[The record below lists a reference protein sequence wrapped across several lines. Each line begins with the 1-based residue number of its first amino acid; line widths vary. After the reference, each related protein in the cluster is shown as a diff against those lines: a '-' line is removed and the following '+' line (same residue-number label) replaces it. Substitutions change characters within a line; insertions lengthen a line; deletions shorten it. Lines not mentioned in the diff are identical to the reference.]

1 MNSPSLSLVQ
11 NPVRSRQFVEATPA
25 PTLQGDFPG
34 VSPLSGRNG
43 MSPTPPDINGIV
55 LRIRSLLPT
64 LTVLEASVVT
74 GLFKKRFI
82 DERTLLKWVADEMR
96 VSEAMVVKIA
106 KKLGFSGFRAFRSAL
121 AEYNNFPTTQLHA
134 ELFANDSAGNI
145 VQKVVQASI
154 KALEQNLA
162 VIEQAAIEKA
172 AKYLSSS
179 VFRDFY
185 GVGGSGQ
192 VARDAAFK
200 FLRIGVRAS
209 VFDDSQM
216 MLMSA
221 CLLEKTDV
229 AVAFSHCGQT
239 AVVIDAVRQARRRRE
254 DHCGDQLPDV
264 NSRPGIRCCTLLQC
278 RGIAHH
284 RRKCCGANRSAKYC
298 GCFVFRRR
306 PEELRNRR
314 KESSPDDVSGQRTA
328 KRLVVGE
335 GRVEE
340 GEEELRTSVWPSNQR

>member
-11 NPVRSRQFVEATPA
+11 NPVRSRQFVEVTPA
-25 PTLQGDFPG
+25 PTVQGDFPA
-34 VSPLSGRNG
+34 VSPLSGGNG
-43 MSPTPPDINGIV
+43 MSPTPLDINGIV

-64 LTVLEASVVT
+64 LTALEAGVVT

-82 DERTLLKWVADEMR
+82 NERTLLKWVADEMR

-121 AEYNNFPTTQLHA
+121 AEYNSFPTTQLHA

-185 GVGGSGQ
+185 GVGGSAQ

-239 AVVIDAVRQARRRRE
+239 AVVIDAVRQARRNGARIIAVTNCRTSILAQE
-254 DHCGDQLPDV
+254 SDVILCPNVEESLITGENAAARIAQLNIVDALFLAV
-264 NSRPGIRCCTLLQC
+264 AQKSS
-278 RGIAHH
+278 GIAERNL
-284 RRKCCGANRSAKYC
+284 RRTTSA
-298 GCFVFRRR
+298 VR
-306 PEELRNRR
+306 
-314 KESSPDDVSGQRTA
+314 GQRN
-328 KRLVVGE
+328 
-335 GRVEE
+335 
-340 GEEELRTSVWPSNQR
+340 VW

>member
-1 MNSPSLSLVQ
+1 
-11 NPVRSRQFVEATPA
+11 
-25 PTLQGDFPG
+25 
-34 VSPLSGRNG
+34 
-43 MSPTPPDINGIV
+43 
-55 LRIRSLLPT
+55 
-64 LTVLEASVVT
+64 
-74 GLFKKRFI
+74 
-82 DERTLLKWVADEMR
+82 MR

-239 AVVIDAVRQARRRRE
+239 AVVIDAVRQARRNGARIIAVTNCRTSILAQE
-254 DHCGDQLPDV
+254 SDVILCPNVEESLITGENAAARIAQLNIVDALFFAV
-264 NSRPGIRCCTLLQC
+264 AQKSS
-278 RGIAHH
+278 GIAERNL
-284 RRKCCGANRSAKYC
+284 RRTTSA
-298 GCFVFRRR
+298 VR
-306 PEELRNRR
+306 
-314 KESSPDDVSGQRTA
+314 GQRN
-328 KRLVVGE
+328 
-335 GRVEE
+335 
-340 GEEELRTSVWPSNQR
+340 VW

>member
-11 NPVRSRQFVEATPA
+11 NPVRSRQFVEVTPA
-25 PTLQGDFPG
+25 PTVQGNFPA
-34 VSPLSGRNG
+34 VSPLSGGNG

-64 LTVLEASVVT
+64 LTALEAGVVT

-82 DERTLLKWVADEMR
+82 NERTLLKWVADEMR

-185 GVGGSGQ
+185 GVGGSAQ

-239 AVVIDAVRQARRRRE
+239 AVVIDAVRQARRNGARIIAVTNCRTSILAQE
-254 DHCGDQLPDV
+254 SDVILCPNVEESLITGENAAARIAQLNIVDALFLAV
-264 NSRPGIRCCTLLQC
+264 AQKSS
-278 RGIAHH
+278 GIAERNL
-284 RRKCCGANRSAKYC
+284 RRTTLAVR
-298 GCFVFRRR
+298 
-306 PEELRNRR
+306 
-314 KESSPDDVSGQRTA
+314 GQRN
-328 KRLVVGE
+328 
-335 GRVEE
+335 
-340 GEEELRTSVWPSNQR
+340 VW

>member
-1 MNSPSLSLVQ
+1 
-11 NPVRSRQFVEATPA
+11 
-25 PTLQGDFPG
+25 
-34 VSPLSGRNG
+34 LSGGNG

-64 LTVLEASVVT
+64 LTALEAGVVT

-82 DERTLLKWVADEMR
+82 NERTLLKWVADEMR

-185 GVGGSGQ
+185 GVGGSAQ

-239 AVVIDAVRQARRRRE
+239 AVVIDAVRQARRNGARIIA
-254 DHCGDQLPDV
+254 V
-264 NSRPGIRCCTLLQC
+264 TNC
-278 RGIAHH
+278 RTFG
-284 RRKCCGANRSAKYC
+284 
-298 GCFVFRRR
+298 
-306 PEELRNRR
+306 
-314 KESSPDDVSGQRTA
+314 
-328 KRLVVGE
+328 
-335 GRVEE
+335 
-340 GEEELRTSVWPSNQR
+340 

>member
-11 NPVRSRQFVEATPA
+11 NLVRSRQFVEVTPA
-25 PTLQGDFPG
+25 PTVQGDFPA
-34 VSPLSGRNG
+34 VSPLSGG

-64 LTVLEASVVT
+64 LTALEAGVVT

-82 DERTLLKWVADEMR
+82 NERTLLKWVADEMR

-185 GVGGSGQ
+185 GVGGSAQ

-221 CLLEKTDV
+221 CLLERTDV

-239 AVVIDAVRQARRRRE
+239 AVVIDAVRQARSNGARIIAVTNCRTSILAQESDVILCPNVEESLITGENAAARIA
-254 DHCGDQLPDV
+254 QLNIVDALFLAV
-264 NSRPGIRCCTLLQC
+264 AQKSS
-278 RGIAHH
+278 GIAERNL
-284 RRKCCGANRSAKYC
+284 RRTTSA
-298 GCFVFRRR
+298 VR
-306 PEELRNRR
+306 
-314 KESSPDDVSGQRTA
+314 GQRN
-328 KRLVVGE
+328 
-335 GRVEE
+335 
-340 GEEELRTSVWPSNQR
+340 VW

>member
-25 PTLQGDFPG
+25 PTVQGDFPA
-34 VSPLSGRNG
+34 VSPLSGGNG
-43 MSPTPPDINGIV
+43 MSPTPTDINGIV

-64 LTVLEASVVT
+64 LTALEAGVVT

-82 DERTLLKWVADEMR
+82 NERTLLKWVADEMR

-121 AEYNNFPTTQLHA
+121 AEYNNFQNTQLHA

-185 GVGGSGQ
+185 GVGGSAQ

-239 AVVIDAVRQARRRRE
+239 AVVIDAVRQARRNGARIIAVTNCRTSILAQE
-254 DHCGDQLPDV
+254 SDVILCPNVEESLITGENAAARIAQLNIVDALFLAV
-264 NSRPGIRCCTLLQC
+264 AQKSS
-278 RGIAHH
+278 GIAERNL
-284 RRKCCGANRSAKYC
+284 RRTTLAVR
-298 GCFVFRRR
+298 
-306 PEELRNRR
+306 
-314 KESSPDDVSGQRTA
+314 GQRN
-328 KRLVVGE
+328 
-335 GRVEE
+335 
-340 GEEELRTSVWPSNQR
+340 VW

>member
-1 MNSPSLSLVQ
+1 MNAPSLSLVQ
-11 NPVRSRQFVEATPA
+11 NPVRSRQFVEVTPA
-25 PTLQGDFPG
+25 PTVQGDFPA
-34 VSPLSGRNG
+34 VSPLSGGGNG

-64 LTVLEASVVT
+64 LTALEAGVVT

-82 DERTLLKWVADEMR
+82 NERTLLKWVADEMR

-185 GVGGSGQ
+185 GVGGSAQ

-239 AVVIDAVRQARRRRE
+239 AVVIDAVRQARRNGARIIAVTNCRTSILAQE
-254 DHCGDQLPDV
+254 SDVILCPNVEESLITGENAAARIAQLNIVDALFLAV
-264 NSRPGIRCCTLLQC
+264 AQKSS
-278 RGIAHH
+278 GIAERNL
-284 RRKCCGANRSAKYC
+284 RRTTSA
-298 GCFVFRRR
+298 VR
-306 PEELRNRR
+306 
-314 KESSPDDVSGQRTA
+314 GQRN
-328 KRLVVGE
+328 
-335 GRVEE
+335 
-340 GEEELRTSVWPSNQR
+340 VW

>member
-1 MNSPSLSLVQ
+1 MNHPSSSIVRS
-11 NPVRSRQFVEATPA
+11 PVRPRQFVEPTSA
-25 PTLQGDFPG
+25 PTVQRDFPA
-34 VSPLSGRNG
+34 VRPLSGGSG

-64 LTVLEASVVT
+64 LTALEAGVVT

-134 ELFANDSAGNI
+134 ELFANDSAGEI

-154 KALEQNLA
+154 KALEQNLT

-185 GVGGSGQ
+185 GVGGSAQ

-229 AVAFSHCGQT
+229 AVAFSHSGQT
-239 AVVIDAVRQARRRRE
+239 AVVIEAVRHARKNGTRIIAVTNCRTSILAQESDVVLCPNVEESLITGENAAARIA
-254 DHCGDQLPDV
+254 QLNIVDALFLAV
-264 NSRPGIRCCTLLQC
+264 AQKSS
-278 RGIAHH
+278 GIAERNL
-284 RRKCCGANRSAKYC
+284 RRTTSA
-298 GCFVFRRR
+298 VR
-306 PEELRNRR
+306 
-314 KESSPDDVSGQRTA
+314 GQRN
-328 KRLVVGE
+328 
-335 GRVEE
+335 
-340 GEEELRTSVWPSNQR
+340 VW

>member
-11 NPVRSRQFVEATPA
+11 SPVRSRQFVEPTSA
-25 PTLQGDFPG
+25 PTVQRDFPA
-34 VSPLSGRNG
+34 VSPLNRGNG
-43 MSPTPPDINGIV
+43 MAPTPPDINRIV

-64 LTVLEASVVT
+64 LTALEAGVVT

-82 DERTLLKWVADEMR
+82 NERTLLKWVADEMR

-185 GVGGSGQ
+185 GVGGSAQ

-239 AVVIDAVRQARRRRE
+239 AVVIDAVRQARRNGARIIAVTNCRTSILAQE
-254 DHCGDQLPDV
+254 SDVILCPNVEESLITGENAAARIAQLNIVDALFLAV
-264 NSRPGIRCCTLLQC
+264 AQKSS
-278 RGIAHH
+278 GIAERNL
-284 RRKCCGANRSAKYC
+284 RRTTSA
-298 GCFVFRRR
+298 VR
-306 PEELRNRR
+306 
-314 KESSPDDVSGQRTA
+314 GQRN
-328 KRLVVGE
+328 L
-335 GRVEE
+335 
-340 GEEELRTSVWPSNQR
+340 W

>member
-11 NPVRSRQFVEATPA
+11 SPVRSRQFVEPTSA
-25 PTLQGDFPG
+25 PTVQRDFPA
-34 VSPLSGRNG
+34 VSPLSGKNG

-55 LRIRSLLPT
+55 LRIRSLLPA
-64 LTVLEASVVT
+64 LTALEAGVVT

-82 DERTLLKWVADEMR
+82 NERTLLKWVADEMR

-185 GVGGSGQ
+185 GVGGSAQ

-239 AVVIDAVRQARRRRE
+239 AVVIDAVRQARRNGARIITVTNCRTSILAQE
-254 DHCGDQLPDV
+254 SDVILCPNVEESLITGENAAARIAQLNIVDALFLAV
-264 NSRPGIRCCTLLQC
+264 AQKSS
-278 RGIAHH
+278 GIAERNL
-284 RRKCCGANRSAKYC
+284 RRTTSA
-298 GCFVFRRR
+298 VR
-306 PEELRNRR
+306 
-314 KESSPDDVSGQRTA
+314 GQRNI
-328 KRLVVGE
+328 
-335 GRVEE
+335 
-340 GEEELRTSVWPSNQR
+340 W

>member
-239 AVVIDAVRQARRRRE
+239 AVVIDAVRQARRNGARIIAVTNCRTSILAQE
-254 DHCGDQLPDV
+254 SDVILCPNVEESLITGENAAARIAQLNIVDALFFAV
-264 NSRPGIRCCTLLQC
+264 AQKSS
-278 RGIAHH
+278 GIAERNL
-284 RRKCCGANRSAKYC
+284 RRTTSA
-298 GCFVFRRR
+298 VR
-306 PEELRNRR
+306 
-314 KESSPDDVSGQRTA
+314 GQRN
-328 KRLVVGE
+328 
-335 GRVEE
+335 
-340 GEEELRTSVWPSNQR
+340 VW

>member
-1 MNSPSLSLVQ
+1 MNPPSLPLAQ
-11 NPVRSRQFVEATPA
+11 NTVYSRQSVEAIPA
-25 PTLQGDFPG
+25 STVQGDFPAM
-34 VSPLSGRNG
+34 SPLNRGNG
-43 MSPTPPDINGIV
+43 MAPAPPDINRIV

-64 LTVLEASVVT
+64 LTALEAGVVT
-74 GLFKKRFI
+74 ALFKKRTI

-106 KKLGFSGFRAFRSAL
+106 KKLGFSGFRALRSAL
-121 AEYNNFPTTQLHA
+121 TEYNNFPTNQLHA
-134 ELFANDSAGNI
+134 ELFANDSAGEI

-154 KALEQNLA
+154 NALEQNLA

-185 GVGGSGQ
+185 GVGGSAQ

-229 AVAFSHCGQT
+229 AVAFSHSGQT
-239 AVVIDAVRQARRRRE
+239 AVVIDAVRQARRNGTRIIA
-254 DHCGDQLPDV
+254 V
-264 NSRPGIRCCTLLQC
+264 TNSRSSILAQESDVVLCSNVEESLITGENAAARIAQLIIVDALFLAVAQKSS
-278 RGIAHH
+278 GIAERNL
-284 RRKCCGANRSAKYC
+284 RRTTSVVR
-298 GCFVFRRR
+298 
-306 PEELRNRR
+306 
-314 KESSPDDVSGQRTA
+314 GQR
-328 KRLVVGE
+328 
-335 GRVEE
+335 
-340 GEEELRTSVWPSNQR
+340 SVW

>member
-1 MNSPSLSLVQ
+1 
-11 NPVRSRQFVEATPA
+11 
-25 PTLQGDFPG
+25 
-34 VSPLSGRNG
+34 

-239 AVVIDAVRQARRRRE
+239 AVVIDAVRQARRNGTRIIAVTNRRSSILAQE
-254 DHCGDQLPDV
+254 SDVVLCSNVEESLITGENAAARIAQLIIVDALFLAV
-264 NSRPGIRCCTLLQC
+264 AQKSS
-278 RGIAHH
+278 GIAERNL
-284 RRKCCGANRSAKYC
+284 RRTTSVVR
-298 GCFVFRRR
+298 
-306 PEELRNRR
+306 
-314 KESSPDDVSGQRTA
+314 GQR
-328 KRLVVGE
+328 
-335 GRVEE
+335 
-340 GEEELRTSVWPSNQR
+340 SVW